1 MEEGIMGDDHREE
14 ERNVPY
20 DELRELG
27 IQALQKVDV
36 PVEDARI
43 AVGILLEADLRG
55 VSSHGI
61 KRLSMYIPRIRK
73 GLMKARPTIEVHSP
87 APGLRIVS
95 GDDGL
100 GPVVGARGM
109 VEAIELAKTLGTG
122 FVGCRDSNH
131 FSAAA
136 PYVLMACREKLIGI
150 AGTNAFP
157 TMPPW
162 GGLGNIVGNNPMAI
176 GVPCEG
182 EPPFVLDMA
191 MSVSARGRMRQMAD
205 KGEKMPEGWAVDKQG
220 RPTTNPLEGLKGF
233 VLPMGQHKGYGLAI
247 ALDILGGVLTGS
259 GFATG
264 VKSLVQ
270 QWDEPQHVGH
280 FFIAIDPV
288 RFMPWDEFSDRLKA
302 LFSILRGAQRINPE
316 TAILIPGEFEQRLE
330 EERRATGIPMDST
343 SLKILRGLARGK
355 YDYEIPKF

>member
-1 MEEGIMGDDHREE
+1 MGDVSSTQ
-14 ERNVPY
+14 ERTVPCA
-20 DELRELG
+20 ELWEIG
-27 IQALQKVDV
+27 VKALQKVGV
-36 PVEDARI
+36 PDGDART
-43 AVGILLEADLRG
+43 VVEILLRADLRG
-55 VSSHGI
+55 ISTHGI
-61 KRLSMYIPRIRK
+61 RRLLMYIPRVRK
-73 GLMKARPTIEVHSP
+73 GLMKAHPRIGVSSP
-87 APGLRIVS
+87 APGLRLVS

-109 VEAIELAKTLGTG
+109 AEAIDLARTLGTG

-131 FSAAA
+131 FSAAS
-136 PYVLMACREKLIGI
+136 PYVLMACKERLIGI

-162 GGLGNIVGNNPMAI
+162 GGLGNIVGNNPLAI

-182 EPPFVLDMA
+182 EAPFVLDMA
-191 MSVSARGRMRQMAD
+191 MSVSSRGRMREMAD
-205 KGEKMPEGWAVDKQG
+205 RHEKMPAGWAVDRAG
-220 RPTTNPLEGLKGF
+220 RPTVDPLEGLKGF
-233 VLPMGQHKGYGLAI
+233 VLPVGQHKGYGLAI

-264 VKSLVQ
+264 VKSIIQ

-288 RFMPWDEFSDRLKA
+288 RFLPWEDFCARLKA
-302 LFSILRGAQRINPE
+302 LYAILRAAQRVDSE
-316 TAILIPGEFEQRLE
+316 TPILIPGEHEDRLE
-330 EERRATGIPMDST
+330 QKRRAEGIPIDDAT
-343 SLKILRGLARGK
+343 LETLRGLTAGK